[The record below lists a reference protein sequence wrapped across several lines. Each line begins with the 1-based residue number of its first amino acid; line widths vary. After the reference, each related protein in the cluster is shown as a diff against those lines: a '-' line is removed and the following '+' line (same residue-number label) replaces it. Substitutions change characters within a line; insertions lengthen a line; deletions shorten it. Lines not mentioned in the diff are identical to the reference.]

1 MENGEVQR
9 PAYKRRNNVV
19 LLVGW
24 VFVSPRV
31 IAPVNNSLT
40 NMLITVDQ
48 ERWPMIAAPG
58 IIRWMMEETDIFP
71 GYASCQQVGGSQGFH
86 RVVRHIHADLL
97 VRKRVVKGKSG

>member
-1 MENGEVQR
+1 MRISDWSSDVCSSD
-9 PAYKRRNNVV
+9 
-19 LLVGW
+19 L

-58 IIRWMMEETDIFP
+58 IIRWMMEETDIFQ

-86 RVVRHIHADLL
+86 RVVRHIDADLFTQGNFPED
-97 VRKRVVKGKSG
+97 RKSTRLNSSN